1 MNNKEIAVESIIRE
15 KEIARDILL
24 KMLDQGAVTYEEFT
38 GIETPVEL
46 TCAAYRKILTTV
58 REG

>member
-1 MNNKEIAVESIIRE
+1 MSDKEIAVDSIIRE

-24 KMLDQGAVTYEEFT
+24 KMLDQGAITYEEFT
-38 GIETPVEL
+38 DTKAPVEL